1 MEVQDSPEAAAGDD
15 LTLMAKAPTPRAADE
30 CGGGG
35 GGGGAYNQELELITN
50 FDRDQF
56 VQVIQPCLEAI
67 VKAEMEA
74 AFGPNLWAD
83 IAVVKPD
90 LVDGPPFWPKVSDIF
105 K

>member
-1 MEVQDSPEAAAGDD
+1 MEVQDSPEAAGDD
-15 LTLMAKAPTPRAADE
+15 PTFMAKAPDAADE
-30 CGGGG
+30 RGGGG
-35 GGGGAYNQELELITN
+35 GDYNQELELITN

-56 VQVIQPCLEAI
+56 VQVIRPCLEAI